1 MKAIINNVRGKSL
14 PSLAVYQGYLFLV
27 VGLFKFL
34 TEPLSGLMI
43 TFLGGLLCFTFTG
56 IQIDLND
63 NKYRVY
69 TSFFGLK
76 TGNWKSLEIY
86 KEIAILKSLVNYK
99 SYYKATIPLTSRETY
114 YDIYLLDKTH
124 RKKLL
129 IKRLINKDQS
139 ILDAESL
146 ASLLKME
153 LTTYKPTLSA
163 KSIANKRR

>member
-14 PSLAVYQGYLFLV
+14 PSLAVYTGYLILV
-27 VGLFKFL
+27 LGLFKFL
-34 TEPLSGLMI
+34 IEPLSGLII
-43 TFLGGLLCFTFTG
+43 TFIGGLLCFTITG
-56 IQIDLND
+56 IQIDLNE
-63 NKYRVY
+63 NKYRMY
-69 TSFFGLK
+69 TSFFGFK
-76 TGNWKSLEIY
+76 TGGWKSLEIY

-153 LTTYKPTLSA
+153 LTTYKPILSE

>member
-1 MKAIINNVRGKSL
+1 M
-14 PSLAVYQGYLFLV
+14 
-27 VGLFKFL
+27 
-34 TEPLSGLMI
+34 
-43 TFLGGLLCFTFTG
+43 
-56 IQIDLND
+56 
-63 NKYRVY
+63 Y
-69 TSFFGLK
+69 TSFFGFK
-76 TGNWKSLEIY
+76 TGGWKSLEIY

-153 LTTYKPTLSA
+153 LTTYKPILSE